1 MRAARVLIVDDS
13 ALMRS
18 FIREVLAA
26 DAGIDVVGVASD
38 PFSARQKI
46 KLLNPDVITLDVEMP
61 GMDGLT
67 FLEHLMRLRPMPVVM
82 VSTATG
88 QGTATTL
95 RALELG
101 AVDFVA
107 KPSVG
112 LETGWPDFSA
122 ELIAKVISAASASV
136 PYHVPSTNLL
146 AMPEGAERP
155 GKIVAMGGSTGSVAV
170 FQHIIGAMPA
180 DGPAM
185 LVAVHMPAQFTKQ
198 FADRLDGLCTMDV
211 VEAQEG
217 MPVLT
222 GRAII
227 APGDRHLTIRRMG
240 AGYICKLEKG
250 PRVQGHVPSVN
261 VLFDSVAS
269 EAGSGAIGIVL
280 TGMGRDGAIGLRAMR
295 DAGALTACQDEATS
309 LIYGMPGAAVA
320 EGAVSVQLPVSDIPA
335 FILRNLATRQAAKQ
349 RVGG

>member
-1 MRAARVLIVDDS
+1 MAIRVLIVDDS

-18 FIREVLAA
+18 FIGEVLAA
-26 DAGIDVVGVASD
+26 DRGIEVVGAASD

-82 VSTATG
+82 VSTATS
-88 QGTATTL
+88 QGSATTL
-95 RALELG
+95 RALEIG

-107 KPSVG
+107 KPSVA

-122 ELIAKVISAASASV
+122 ELIAKVKTAASAFV
-136 PYHVPSTNLL
+136 PYHVPATTALK
-146 AMPEGAERP
+146 MPDDLERP
-155 GKIVAMGGSTGSVAV
+155 GKIIALGGSTGSVAV

-180 DGPAM
+180 DGPAI
-185 LVAVHMPAQFTKQ
+185 LIAVHMPAQFTKQ
-198 FADRLDGLCTMDV
+198 FAARLNGLCAMDV
-211 VEAQEG
+211 VEAADN
-217 MPVLT
+217 MPVVT
-222 GRAII
+222 GRAIV
-227 APGDRHLTIRRMG
+227 APGDRHLTIKRL
-240 AGYICKLEKG
+240 ASGYICKLESG
-250 PRVQGHVPSVN
+250 PRVNGHVPSVN

-269 EAGSGAIGIVL
+269 AAGSDAIGIIL

-309 LIYGMPGAAVA
+309 LIYGMPSAAVA
-320 EGAVSVQLPVSDIPA
+320 EDAVSIQLPISDIPS
-335 FILRNLATRQAAKQ
+335 FILNNLGTS
-349 RVGG
+349 RVASMRSGT